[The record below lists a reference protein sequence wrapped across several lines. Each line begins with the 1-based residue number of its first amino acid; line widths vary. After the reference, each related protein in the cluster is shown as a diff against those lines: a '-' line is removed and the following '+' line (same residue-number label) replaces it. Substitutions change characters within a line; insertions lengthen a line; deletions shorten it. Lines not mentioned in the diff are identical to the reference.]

1 MQQGP
6 FKVKFEQLHARMRPR
21 AGTNFLTR
29 ILSWM
34 IFVLVLGVGLILG
47 LFVILLGWILLLP
60 MLWRRRQAVK
70 QAWRFAQANQQ
81 AQQRERS
88 ATGDTHERQQARG
101 GSTIEGEYVVKDE
114 DKPQR

>member
-29 ILSWM
+29 IVSWM
-34 IFVLVLGVGLILG
+34 IFALVLGIGLIVG

-81 AQQRERS
+81 AQRERGERDR
-88 ATGDTHERQQARG
+88 ATETEPSRG
-101 GSTIEGEYVVKDE
+101 GSTIEGEYVVKDDE
-114 DKPQR
+114 RTRR